1 MGFCPKLPVD
11 AIVTNCCYTA
21 REIGA
26 EEQRGGI
33 MQAIKKLL
41 RQPMLWLGASLLLS
55 LFLLAYPIY
64 VIRPF
69 RYQGASELAFALAIV
84 RFRPAILIALSVAAV
99 FMALLC
105 WRRQRCSTWQR
116 VAASLCAG
124 LVVMIAFLSRINM
137 YELMFHPIDRA
148 TFSRASGVKLDDKEE
163 VIAIQVNR
171 EARAYPVRS
180 MSYHHIVNDELGGL
194 PVVATY

>member
-1 MGFCPKLPVD
+1 MPLRRTAVTLPRRPVQ
-11 AIVTNCCYTA
+11 
-21 REIGA
+21 
-26 EEQRGGI
+26 EQKGEI
-33 MQAIKKLL
+33 MQVVKKLSG
-41 RQPMLWLGASLLLS
+41 QPILWLGACLLLS
-55 LFLLAYPIY
+55 FFLLTYPIY

-69 RYQGASELAFALAIV
+69 RYQGASELALALAIV

-99 FMALLC
+99 LMVLLC
-105 WRRQRCSTWQR
+105 WRRQRFSTWQR

-124 LVVMIAFLSRINM
+124 LVVVIAFLSRINM

-148 TFSRASGVKLDDKEE
+148 TFSRASGVKLNDREE

-180 MSYHHIVNDELGGL
+180 MSYHHIVNDDLGGL